1 MSWEDAFDHP
11 LLGDKVERS
20 PSPCYSS
27 RSGISS
33 KNIDMD
39 ILKRAN
45 EIKQKRLKLNEKI
58 PKENKEN

>member
-11 LLGDKVERS
+11 LLGNKVERS

-27 RSGISS
+27 RSAISS

-39 ILKRAN
+39 IFKKAN
-45 EIKQKRLKLNEKI
+45 EIKQKRLKLN
-58 PKENKEN
+58 

>member
-27 RSGISS
+27 RSAISS

-39 ILKRAN
+39 IFKKAN
-45 EIKQKRLKLNEKI
+45 EIKQKRLRLNEKLTRD
-58 PKENKEN
+58 NKEN